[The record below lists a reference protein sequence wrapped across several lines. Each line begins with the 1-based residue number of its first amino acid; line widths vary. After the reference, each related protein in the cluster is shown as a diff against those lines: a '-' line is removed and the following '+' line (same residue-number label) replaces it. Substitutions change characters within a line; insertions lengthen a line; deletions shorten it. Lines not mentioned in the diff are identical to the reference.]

1 VLLQSTKQK
10 RKLNGVMFGSREV
23 VVITFVFKPKQSSV
37 QEKIQAKLKP
47 YASILIMFNVQQGL
61 KKNGF

>member
-1 VLLQSTKQK
+1 
-10 RKLNGVMFGSREV
+10 MFGSREV
-23 VVITFVFKPKQSSV
+23 VVITFVFKPKQSSA